1 MRYSKKGN
9 TMKFTGTNVL
19 VTGASKGIGAE
30 IAKILAQY
38 GLKVWINYRSKPE
51 LADAVKQEIED
62 AGGTAAV
69 ICGDVS
75 VEADWKSMI
84 KTIVDS
90 DGAISYLVNN
100 AGITKDKLAIR
111 MTVDDFDDVINANL
125 KSTFIGCRD
134 ALKAMSKKRFGAV
147 VNISS
152 IVGEMGNAGQT
163 NYSASKGGV
172 NTMTKAF
179 AKEGSARSIRF
190 NAVTPGFIR
199 TNMTDELKPE
209 VKENYEKN
217 IPLGRFGEGAEVAEA
232 VAFLLSDSSSYIT
245 GEILKVN
252 GGLYT

>member
-1 MRYSKKGN
+1 MN
-9 TMKFTGTNVL
+9 FTGTNVL

-30 IAKILAQY
+30 IAKVLAGY

-51 LADAVKQEIED
+51 LADALKEEIESK
-62 AGGTAAV
+62 GGKAAV
-69 ICGDVS
+69 ILGDVS
-75 VEADWKSMI
+75 VEADWANMI

-90 DGAISYLVNN
+90 DGKMDYLVNN

-111 MTVDDFDDVINANL
+111 MSVADFDDVINANL

-134 ALKAMSKKRFGAV
+134 ALKIMSKKKFGAV

-152 IVGEMGNAGQT
+152 IVGEMGNPGQT
-163 NYSASKGGV
+163 NYSASKGGT

-179 AKEGSARSIRF
+179 AKEGAARAIRF
-190 NAVTPGFIR
+190 NAVTPGFIA
-199 TNMTDELKPE
+199 TDMTDELKPE

-217 IPLGRFGEGAEVAEA
+217 IPLSRFGEASEVAEA
-232 VAFLLSDSSSYIT
+232 VAFLLSDNSSYIT